1 MCHRAT
7 CRVCRKVTWAGC
19 GQHAQQVMA
28 GVPAGERCACTEADR
43 AAARRDSPLG
53 RLFRR

>member
-7 CRVCRKVTWAGC
+7 CRVCRKATWAGC

-28 GVPAGERCACTEADR
+28 RVPTGERCTCTDADR
-43 AAARRDSPLG
+43 AAARRDSLLG
-53 RLFRR
+53 RLFGR